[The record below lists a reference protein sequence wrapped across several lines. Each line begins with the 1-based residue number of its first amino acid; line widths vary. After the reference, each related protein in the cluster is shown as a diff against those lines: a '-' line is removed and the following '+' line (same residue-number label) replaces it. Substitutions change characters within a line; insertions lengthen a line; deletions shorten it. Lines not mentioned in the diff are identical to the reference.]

1 MRLFFPCCSAPAAAA
16 PAVARAT
23 VAAPPPVL
31 LAPAI
36 GGLRVAGCSRQPS
49 CSGLRNHCCLNNCAQ
64 LPPNPRHSSAAAQ
77 PAGTLPLSPPPPLAA
92 AHQPI
97 SNCMSSSGGPSGQ
110 AALPPLPA
118 PVAPPPPLLA
128 PRPPAAALAGAAGA
142 AARPSRALSG
152 MPCNGRGR
160 WKVQCELQQGARCDC
175 QAASCTKKPRPPPMK
190 RTVRQQQ
197 LATATTSCSP
207 VQAAVAAAHQL
218 GGLRLWWPPLL
229 GLGPNVNLKLELEGC

>member
-1 MRLFFPCCSAPAAAA
+1 MLLSAGRCRPRCCASHGCCAAAGS
-16 PAVARAT
+16 ARPCHWWIAGSRMQS
-23 VAAPPPVL
+23 AA
-31 LAPAI
+31 
-36 GGLRVAGCSRQPS
+36 
-49 CSGLRNHCCLNNCAQ
+49 AQ
-64 LPPNPRHSSAAAQ
+64 LQRAKKPLLPEQLRSAAAQ
-77 PAGTLPLSPPPPLAA
+77 PQALLSCRPTCRLLPLSPPPPLAA

-175 QAASCTKKPRPPPMK
+175 QAASCTKKPRPSPMK

-207 VQAAVAAAHQL
+207 AQAAVAAAHQL